1 MDLKQENAMHAL
13 QELGKVFNEAMNK
26 LEVKQENY
34 WNSLTKEQQLDAFCA
49 VVRRIYRGE
58 IEENGSY
65 RYVLYNVFGFGP
77 EAYAPAQ
84 MAGYLA
90 IHNQIFGEDHETRLL
105 EQFCKTKFNMT
116 DTEAVPIV
124 RNFLHGV

>member
-1 MDLKQENAMHAL
+1 MNEKQESAMQAL
-13 QELGKVFNEAMNK
+13 QEFGKVFNEAMNK
-26 LEVKQENY
+26 MEVKQEEY

-105 EQFCKTKFNMT
+105 EQFCKTKLNMA